1 MPEGMSVE
9 VCPVHVIEIEQ
20 PLVMV
25 VALSAKIVRLQ
36 IGCADVVVV
45 KSQITNTFVQVRNS
59 AVVQITTVGVTVDVV
74 FPCAH
79 QKH

>member
-36 IGCADVVVV
+36 SG
-45 KSQITNTFVQVRNS
+45 VQ
-59 AVVQITTVGVTVDVV
+59 TLL
-74 FPCAH
+74 
-79 QKH
+79 